1 MNINPKIDDLILEP
15 KYRNI
20 VADEYGISLRT
31 LNRWIKKAGL
41 DIPNGLIDPYH
52 LKIIYRAFDIPKHLK
67 YALKKRTVST
77 SVNFWQLLAIS
88 GNFCQLFP
96 GFFLQSYQH
105 NCWTL
110 ISEPFWSVKDFQ
122 LILWKHNNV
131 HGYKL

>member
-52 LKIIYRAFDIPKHLK
+52 LKII
-67 YALKKRTVST
+67 
-77 SVNFWQLLAIS
+77 
-88 GNFCQLFP
+88 
-96 GFFLQSYQH
+96 
-105 NCWTL
+105 
-110 ISEPFWSVKDFQ
+110 
-122 LILWKHNNV
+122 
-131 HGYKL
+131 